1 MRVISMS
8 DPCATS
14 PARVRLLYGN
24 LKKEVHILYN
34 NNKKKIRITALS
46 CQCRPFEQ
54 PGLGK
59 EKNDTHK
66 VPNAGR
72 NTRLLASLRNFRL
85 AIVVRCDENDCERD
99 QNVTVSVSHQ
109 VHDKPSAPQEY
120 YASFTSFTASGL
132 SPRCF
137 EPHSRRRSESGP
149 M

>member
-1 MRVISMS
+1 MRVTSMS

-24 LKKEVHILYN
+24 LKERGAYTVQQ
-34 NNKKKIRITALS
+34 KKKKRITALS

-85 AIVVRCDENDCERD
+85 AIVVRCVENDCEGD

-132 SPRCF
+132 SPRYF
-137 EPHSRRRSESGP
+137 ESHSRRLSGP